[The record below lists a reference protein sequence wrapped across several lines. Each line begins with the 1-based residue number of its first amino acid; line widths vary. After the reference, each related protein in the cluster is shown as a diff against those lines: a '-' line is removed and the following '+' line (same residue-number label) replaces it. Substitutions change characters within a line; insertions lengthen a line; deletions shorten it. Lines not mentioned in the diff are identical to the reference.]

1 MSGEIE
7 KDEFVR
13 LEDLIARAKEGKE
26 VELSVALS
34 KQVITKRSHPAETD
48 ERKGEI
54 DMYLLIGDY
63 SINVGGVVNKVSK
76 IYVSGII
83 GEPMNATRQNIEI
96 ANSRIK
102 MDYMRLREVNIIFEE
117 VFF

>member
-13 LEDLIARAKEGKE
+13 LEDFIARAKEGKE
-26 VELSVALS
+26 VQLSVTLS
-34 KQVITKRSHPAETD
+34 KQVVTKRSHPAETD
-48 ERKGEI
+48 ERKGEL

-63 SINVGGVVNKVSK
+63 SINVGGAVNKVSK

-102 MDYMRLREVNIIFEE
+102 MDYMRLREVDIIFEE

>member
-13 LEDLIARAKEGKE
+13 LEDFIAVAKQGKE
-26 VELSVALS
+26 VQLSVTLN
-34 KQVITKRSHPAETD
+34 KHVVTKKTHPAETD
-48 ERKGEI
+48 EKKGEL

-63 SINVGGVVNKVSK
+63 LFNVGGALNKVSK

>member
-1 MSGEIE
+1 
-7 KDEFVR
+7 
-13 LEDLIARAKEGKE
+13 
-26 VELSVALS
+26 
-34 KQVITKRSHPAETD
+34 
-48 ERKGEI
+48 
-54 DMYLLIGDY
+54 
-63 SINVGGVVNKVSK
+63 VNKVSK

>member
-1 MSGEIE
+1 MSGEAE

-13 LEDLIARAKEGKE
+13 LEDFIARTKEGKE
-26 VELSVALS
+26 VQLSVALS
-34 KQVITKRSHPAETD
+34 KHLVIKKSHPAETD
-48 ERKGEI
+48 ERKGEV

-63 SINVGGVVNKVSK
+63 SFNVGGAVSKVSK
-76 IYVSGII
+76 IYVSGTID
-83 GEPMNATRQNIEI
+83 EPMNATKRNISI

-102 MDYMRLREVNIIFEE
+102 MDYMRLREANIIFEE

>member
-1 MSGEIE
+1 MSGEIG

-13 LEDLIARAKEGKE
+13 LEDFIAKAKEGKK
-26 VELSVALS
+26 VQLSIALS
-34 KQVITKRSHPAETD
+34 KQVVTKRLHPAEPD
-48 ERKGEI
+48 ERKGQI

-63 SINVGGVVNKVSK
+63 SFNVGGAVSKVSK
-76 IYVSGII
+76 IYVSGTID
-83 GEPMNATRQNIEI
+83 EPMNSTKQNINI

-102 MDYMRLREVNIIFEE
+102 IDYMRLREANIIFEE

>member
-7 KDEFVR
+7 KDAFVR
-13 LEDLIARAKEGKE
+13 LEDFIAQAREGKE
-26 VELSVALS
+26 VQLSVALS
-34 KQVITKRSHPAETD
+34 KQVVTKRSHPAETE
-48 ERKGEI
+48 ERKGEVI
-54 DMYLLIGDY
+54 YLLIGDY
-63 SINVGGVVNKVSK
+63 SINVGGAVNKVSK

-83 GEPMNATRQNIEI
+83 GEPMNATRQNISI

-102 MDYMRLREVNIIFEE
+102 MDYMRLREANIIFEE

>member
-1 MSGEIE
+1 MSGEAE

-13 LEDLIARAKEGKE
+13 LEDFIARTKEGKE
-26 VELSVALS
+26 IQLSVALS
-34 KQVITKRSHPAETD
+34 KHLVIKKSQPAETD
-48 ERKGEI
+48 ERKGTV

-63 SINVGGVVNKVSK
+63 SFNVGGAVSKVSK
-76 IYVSGII
+76 IYVSGTID
-83 GEPMNATRQNIEI
+83 EPMHVTKQNISI

-102 MDYMRLREVNIIFEE
+102 MDYIRLKEANIVFEE

>member
-1 MSGEIE
+1 MSREAE

-13 LEDLIARAKEGKE
+13 LEDFIARTKEGKE
-26 VELSVALS
+26 VQLSVALS
-34 KQVITKRSHPAETD
+34 KHLVIKKSPPAETD
-48 ERKGEI
+48 ERKGQV

-63 SINVGGVVNKVSK
+63 SFKVGGAVSKVSK
-76 IYVSGII
+76 IYVSGVI
-83 GEPMNATRQNIEI
+83 GEPMNATKQNISI

-102 MDYMRLREVNIIFEE
+102 MDYMRLREANIIFEE